1 MAKKSND
8 LGNDNVG
15 RLVIRLAFPA
25 IIAQLVNALY
35 NIVDRVY
42 IGHIPGVG
50 DLALTGLGL
59 CFPIIMFVSA
69 MAVLVG
75 VGGGSRASIL
85 MGDGNME
92 GANEILGNCAALI
105 LLISLGSTLLF
116 QITKEPL
123 LYIFGASPN
132 TISYAVSYLGI
143 YLWGSIFVQIALGM
157 NNFITI
163 QGFSTISMATVLVGA
178 VVNIVLD
185 PVFIFGLNMGV
196 RGAALAT
203 ILAQCVS
210 AVWVTAFL
218 LGKRTKLK
226 LQRRF
231 FRLKSSVILPV
242 AALGVSPFIMQST
255 ESLVTVSFTSS
266 LYRYGGDPAV
276 GAMTICSSIMQ
287 VLTMVFMGLSQGTQP
302 IVGFNYGAG
311 KTDRVKQAI
320 RILITSSV
328 IYAVCM
334 WGLIMLFPQ
343 VFVSLF
349 NNKPELVEIT
359 TWALRIYLAAFF
371 LLSVQFSC
379 QQTFVAL
386 GQAKISLF
394 LALLRK
400 IILLIP
406 LIFILPLFFSDKVF
420 AVFLAEPMADVLA
433 AIITGSVFCFKLP
446 KILNSKSGHP
456 HQ

>member
-1 MAKKSND
+1 MSKKSND
-8 LGNDNVG
+8 LGNDSVG
-15 RLVIRLAFPA
+15 RLMVRLAFPA
-25 IIAQLVNALY
+25 IVAQLVNALY

-42 IGHIPGVG
+42 IGHIPEVG

-59 CFPIIMFVSA
+59 CFAIIMFVSA
-69 MAVLVG
+69 MAALVG

-92 GANEILGNCAALI
+92 GANEILGNCAVLI
-105 LLISLGSTLLF
+105 LLISAGSTLLF
-116 QITKEPL
+116 QLAKEPL
-123 LYIFGASPN
+123 LYLFGASPN
-132 TISYAVSYLGI
+132 TIGYAVSYLGI

-178 VVNIVLD
+178 AVNIVLD
-185 PVFIFGLNMGV
+185 PIFIFGLNMGV

-203 ILAQCVS
+203 VIAQGVS
-210 AVWVTAFL
+210 AAWVIVFL
-218 LGKRTKLK
+218 LGKRTKLR

-231 FRLKSSVILPV
+231 FRLKGAVILPV

-287 VLTMVFMGLSQGTQP
+287 VLSMVFMGLAQGTQP

-311 KTDRVKQAI
+311 KTGRVKQAF
-320 RILITSSV
+320 RILMVSGM

-343 VFVSLF
+343 AFVGLF

-359 TWALRIYLAAFF
+359 TWALRIYLAGFF

-406 LIFILPLFFSDKVF
+406 LIFILPLFLGDKVF
-420 AVFLAEPMADVLA
+420 AVFVAEPVADVLA
-433 AIITGSVFCFKLP
+433 AAITGTVFFTQFP
-446 KILNSKSGHP
+446 KILNTKP
-456 HQ
+456 DTLRK

>member
-1 MAKKSND
+1 MSKKSND
-8 LGNDNVG
+8 LGNDSVG

-25 IIAQLVNALY
+25 IAAQLVNALY
-35 NIVDRVY
+35 NIVDR
-42 IGHIPGVG
+42 I
-50 DLALTGLGL
+50 
-59 CFPIIMFVSA
+59 S
-69 MAVLVG
+69 MAALVG
-75 VGGGSRASIL
+75 VGGGPRTSIL
-85 MGDGNME
+85 MGDGDMD
-92 GANEILGNCAALI
+92 GANEILGNCAALM
-105 LLISLGSTLLF
+105 LLISGGSTLLF
-116 QITKEPL
+116 QLVKEPM
-123 LYIFGASPN
+123 LYLFGASAN
-132 TISYAVSYLGI
+132 TIDYAVSYLGI
-143 YLWGSIFVQIALGM
+143 YLWGSVFVQIALGM
-157 NNFITI
+157 NNFI
-163 QGFSTISMATVLVGA
+163 TISMATVLVGA

-203 ILAQCVS
+203 VLAQCVS

-276 GAMTICSSIMQ
+276 GAMTICASVMQ
-287 VLTMVFMGLSQGTQP
+287 VLSMVFMGLAQGTQP
-302 IVGFNYGAG
+302 VVGFNYGAG
-311 KTDRVKQAI
+311 KIERVKQAF
-320 RILITSSV
+320 RILLVSSLV
-328 IYAVCM
+328 YAVCV
-334 WGLIMLFPQ
+334 WGLVMLFPQ
-343 VFVSLF
+343 VFVGLF

-359 TWALRIYLAAFF
+359 TWALRIYLAGFF
-371 LLSVQFSC
+371 LFSVQFSC

-386 GQAKISLF
+386 GQARISLF

-406 LIFILPLFFSDKVF
+406 LIFILPRIMTDKVF
-420 AVFLAEPMADVLA
+420 AVFLAEPVADVLA
-433 AIITGSVFCFKLP
+433 ATITGIAFFIRFP
-446 KILNSKSGHP
+446 KILNAGPDRSS
-456 HQ
+456 Q

>member
-1 MAKKSND
+1 MSKKKND
-8 LGNDNVG
+8 LGNDSVG
-15 RLVIRLAFPA
+15 RLMVRLAFPA

-35 NIVDRVY
+35 NIVDRIY
-42 IGHIPGVG
+42 IGHIPEVG

-69 MAVLVG
+69 MAALVG

-105 LLISLGSTLLF
+105 LLISMVSTLLF
-116 QITKEPL
+116 QRTKEPL
-123 LYIFGASPN
+123 LYLFGASPN
-132 TISYAVSYLGI
+132 TIDYAVSYLGI

-163 QGFSTISMATVLVGA
+163 QGFSAISMATVLVGA
-178 VVNIVLD
+178 AVNIALD

-203 ILAQCVS
+203 VIAQCVS
-210 AVWVTAFL
+210 AAWVVVFL
-218 LGKRTKLK
+218 LGERTKLR

-231 FRLKSSVILPV
+231 FRLKGSVIFPV
-242 AALGVSPFIMQST
+242 VALGVSPFIMQST
-255 ESLVTVSFTSS
+255 ESLVTISFTSS
-266 LYRYGGDPAV
+266 LFQYGGDPAV
-276 GAMTICSSIMQ
+276 GAMTICSSVMQ
-287 VLTMVFMGLSQGTQP
+287 VLSMVFMGLAQGTQP

-311 KTDRVKQAI
+311 KTDRVKQAF
-320 RILITSSV
+320 RILMVSGLV
-328 IYAVCM
+328 YAVCM

-343 VFVSLF
+343 VFVGLF
-349 NNKPELVEIT
+349 NDKPELTEIT
-359 TWALRIYLAAFF
+359 TWALRIYLAGFF

-386 GQAKISLF
+386 GQSKVSLF

-406 LIFILPLFFSDKVF
+406 LIFILPQFLNDKVF
-420 AVFLAEPMADVLA
+420 AVFLAEPVADVVAA
-433 AIITGSVFCFKLP
+433 AITGIVFFVRFP
-446 KILNSKSGHP
+446 KILKAGPNH
-456 HQ
+456 HHN